1 MGFLKLFAAFQA
13 ACLAARASPLSPVQ
27 VTNRA
32 LTWSTFSNVKIF
44 GPGSGFTAPGVLYGR
59 TAIINETLYA
69 TAENYNSGLPV
80 SPIYK
85 SQDAGKT
92 WTHVTDVHDTVNG
105 FGLTWEPDLYVLPTA
120 IGSYPA
126 GTLLLAVDSVPKS
139 RSIYKIDIYASLD
152 QGVTWKFV
160 SNVAQG
166 GAIYEPFMLA
176 YQGQLI
182 VYFSDNRDSRYSQ
195 KLTHVTSKDLVNWS
209 ATSDDVAVAQ
219 SDRPGMATV
228 AGLPNGQWIMT
239 YENGISSGGGYN
251 FPVYYKIASSPLSFN
266 SVQGKALVANNG
278 VAANAGSPYVV
289 WSSTGGS
296 SGTVVVSFAGSGNL
310 FTSKS
315 NGASGS
321 WTQFN
326 TNVPA
331 AYSRSLQVLPDPTKL
346 LIVGAGFNGNT
357 MNSAVR
363 ADVINIS

>member
-1 MGFLKLFAAFQA
+1 MVVIHYLHLLYHCNKNLHYLTAMGFLKVFAAFQA
-13 ACLAARASPLSPVQ
+13 VCLAAQASPLRPAQ
-27 VTNRA
+27 VTERA
-32 LTWSTFSNVKIF
+32 VTWSTFSNVKIF

-69 TAENYNSGLPV
+69 TAENCELAIDLIVLGSEVGHDRRTDLGGLCVADNSGLPV

-92 WTHVTDVHDTVNG
+92 WNHVTDVKDTVNG

-126 GTLLLAVDSVPKS
+126 GTLLLAIDSVPKN
-139 RSIYKIDIYASLD
+139 RSTYKIDIYASLD

-160 SNVAQG
+160 SNVAKG

-209 ATSDDVAVAQ
+209 ATSDDVTGSQ

-228 AGLPNGQWIMT
+228 AALPNGQWIMT

-251 FPVYYKIASSPLSFN
+251 FPV
-266 SVQGKALVANNG
+266 
-278 VAANAGSPYVV
+278 
-289 WSSTGGS
+289 
-296 SGTVVVSFAGSGNL
+296 
-310 FTSKS
+310 
-315 NGASGS
+315 
-321 WTQFN
+321 
-326 TNVPA
+326 
-331 AYSRSLQVLPDPTKL
+331 R
-346 LIVGAGFNGNT
+346 
-357 MNSAVR
+357 
-363 ADVINIS
+363 